1 MRRKEPGRPGSFIS
15 RLFRFH
21 DLAAARRQQPSGGPI
36 VVSYTLTSDEYGHY
50 AAAAVRRSSS
60 QSSFYAFVA
69 VVFLAI
75 PVALFFRAIAA
86 ESLHDSKAVEL
97 AGNFSLC
104 AYGAGVAVAIIWGY
118 IARWIQRSRYYKGIV
133 ARRERTT
140 AVIDRSRITVTIP
153 GIEAKWQWTAVE
165 GCTFERGLLLVWVG
179 PSQAAAIPGRCFES
193 RDSCLKALAFIRAR
207 LAEAKRPGEQSPA

>member
-1 MRRKEPGRPGSFIS
+1 MTEPNPEQASPE
-15 RLFRFH
+15 
-21 DLAAARRQQPSGGPI
+21 QPSGEPI
-36 VVSYTLTSDEYGHY
+36 VVNYTLTSGEYGHY
-50 AAAAVRRSSS
+50 TAAAVRRSSS
-60 QSSFYAFVA
+60 RSSFYAFVA

-104 AYGAGVAVAIIWGY
+104 AYATGVAVAIIWGY
-118 IARWIQRSRYYKGIV
+118 IARWIQRSRYYKGTV
-133 ARRERTT
+133 AGRELTT
-140 AVIDRSRITVTIP
+140 AVIDRSRITVTVP

-179 PSQAAAIPGRCFES
+179 PSQAAAIPSRCFES

-207 LAEAKRPGEQSPA
+207 LVEAKRPGAQSQA

>member
-1 MRRKEPGRPGSFIS
+1 MTEPNPE
-15 RLFRFH
+15 
-21 DLAAARRQQPSGGPI
+21 QPSPEPI
-36 VVSYTLTSDEYGHY
+36 VVSYRLTSDEYGHY

-60 QSSFYAFVA
+60 RSLFYAFVA

-97 AGNFSLC
+97 VGNFSLC

-118 IARWIQRSRYYKGIV
+118 IARWIQRSRYYKGTV
-133 ARRERTT
+133 ARRELTT
-140 AVIDRSRITVTIP
+140 AVIDRSQINVTIP
-153 GIEAKWQWTAVE
+153 GVEAKWQWTAVE
-165 GCTFERGLLLVWVG
+165 GCTFERGLLLVWIG
-179 PSQAAAIPGRCFES
+179 PSQAAAIPSRCFES

-207 LAEAKRPGEQSPA
+207 LVEAKHPGAQPQA